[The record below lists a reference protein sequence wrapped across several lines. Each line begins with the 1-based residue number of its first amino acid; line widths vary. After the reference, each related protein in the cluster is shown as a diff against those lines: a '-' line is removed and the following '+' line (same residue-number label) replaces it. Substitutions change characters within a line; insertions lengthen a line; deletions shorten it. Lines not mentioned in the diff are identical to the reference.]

1 MLLLL
6 FSILLGYCLL
16 NQFIKLKNPIM
27 VFSGSFIIG
36 SIVSGT
42 MLYISELLSIYT
54 LKDRLCG
61 NIIYFLIS
69 TAYIVYS
76 FYSRKV
82 FGSLKTDTINF
93 FKNKAVVILF
103 ILFMLYSS
111 WLNYGTFYEESG
123 DIRIAYG
130 AYSDIMYHHA
140 FVRSVSIG
148 DNVPTTYPYFA
159 NTQIH
164 YHFMF
169 DYYAGKMAQFGFSTL
184 DALNILSL
192 LSMTILLLLIYE
204 FGRKYF
210 NSKAV
215 GILSA
220 VLLIFS
226 SSLAA
231 FEWIYKNQNTNLIQG
246 IIKRTGWISNATFES
261 WGLFNFNVFINQ
273 RHFAFSIAI
282 CVFFALY
289 LVLRRE
295 MKNTTQYKKRDVK
308 RNIFIGIVIGMTPFW
323 NIISAAVCIAFIG
336 LFGIS
341 TFFKN
346 KAYTI
351 SKVNTALICTLIILP
366 QLLLF
371 KSGDTVLS
379 QYPKLHFG
387 YALDKF
393 SVMGFI
399 TYYFKVFGLKLIL
412 IFVSVFFVNK
422 VKRIDFFIF
431 LVPFI
436 IANVLQMGVVLYDNN
451 KFMFM
456 WLVFA
461 NCFAAYMLVSLYRLP
476 VIVREKIE
484 SIRKKKERKIQEEL
498 SSSDEN
504 LENVMLSIAEET
516 TESEPQQTVNE
527 NSEAVLQVAAASSEK
542 SDHRKDKTSRIN
554 TERLLIYLSLAKP
567 IAVILTITVIL
578 SGLFDIFA
586 VNNMTRYKIKDNS
599 SQLNQWILKNTNRDS
614 IFMTD
619 TFIPADDNPIT
630 AVTLSGRMLY
640 AVKNDVDSSCNL
652 EPRLKNITKIYSFS
666 EGLDKTIELIKKEK
680 IDYILVDKNVR
691 NNKDLN
697 LNEAMFEQNFKLE
710 YTGVK
715 EYGEGDVKVY
725 AIRNK

>member
-1 MLLLL
+1 M
-6 FSILLGYCLL
+6 I
-16 NQFIKLKNPIM
+16 
-27 VFSGSFIIG
+27 FSGSFIIG

-42 MLYISELLSIYT
+42 MLYILELLSIYT
-54 LKDRLCG
+54 LKDRLYG

-82 FGSLKTDTINF
+82 LGSLKTDTINF

-103 ILFMLYSS
+103 ILFMLYST

-164 YHFMF
+164 YHFLF
-169 DYYAGKMAQFGFSTL
+169 DYYAGKMAQSGFSTL
-184 DALNILSL
+184 NALNVLSL
-192 LSMTILLLLIYE
+192 LSLTVLLLLVYE

-231 FEWIYKNQNTNLIQG
+231 FEWIYKNRNTNLIQG
-246 IIKRTGWISNATFES
+246 IIKRTGWISNATFED

-295 MKNTTQYKKRDVK
+295 VKSTTQYKRRDIK

-341 TFFKN
+341 TFFRN

-351 SKVNTALICTLIILP
+351 SKVNTALICALIILP

-393 SVMGFI
+393 TIFAFVA
-399 TYYFKVFGLKLIL
+399 YYFKVFGIKLIL
-412 IFVSVFFVNK
+412 IFASVFFVNK
-422 VKRIDFFIF
+422 AKRFDFLIF
-431 LVPFI
+431 LIPFI
-436 IANVLQMGVVLYDNN
+436 IANTLQMGVILYDNN

-476 VIVREKIE
+476 QIIKGKIE
-484 SIRKKKERKIQEEL
+484 SWKKRKTDVTLRVEESEEAVTQENTIKSEGAM
-498 SSSDEN
+498 EN
-504 LENVMLSIAEET
+504 ITQEPSLITEESLENVANETHPIAEHEPET
-516 TESEPQQTVNE
+516 IS
-527 NSEAVLQVAAASSEK
+527 QVAASDSYK
-542 SDHRKDKTSRIN
+542 SDVREDKSSIIN
-554 TERLLIYLSLAKP
+554 IDRLMRYLSLTKP
-567 IAVILTITVIL
+567 IVVILTFTIIL
-578 SGLFDIFA
+578 SGLFDVFA

-599 SQLNQWILKNTNRDS
+599 SELKQWILKNTNRDS

-640 AVKNDVDSSCNL
+640 AVKNDVDSSCNVD
-652 EPRLKNITKIYSFS
+652 PRLKNITKIYSFS

-697 LNEAMFEQNFKLE
+697 LNEAMLEQNFKLE

-715 EYGEGDVKVY
+715 EYGETDVKVY
-725 AIRNK
+725 SIKNKQ